1 MNYKSILP
9 IFAALAL
16 IVASCAS
23 SRQET
28 PAAATPYTSSA
39 APALNQA
46 VAVGANETW
55 QDVKIPIKVSLT
67 SPTSLSA
74 SGTMIMQRDRS
85 VHISLK
91 ILGFEVAVLYI
102 TPDTVYALDKYHKY
116 MLKQPIAA
124 LTKRYGVSLGNV
136 QSLLLGKAFFPG
148 DKYGATG
155 EAIVNP
161 TGDKDLPMSVIMTP
175 ISASSSQAVAQSLR
189 FIIDTAPA
197 TQLLATL
204 IMPTANA
211 ISTTIEYGNY
221 VQTTYAGSIPSKIS
235 LQSSGLK
242 SGVMSAEM
250 ELTPGRAK
258 WNTGAAPNWK
268 TPTGYKTISLTDL
281 MQSLGGK

>member
-9 IFAALAL
+9 ILAAMTL

-23 SRQET
+23 SRQEST
-28 PAAATPYTSSA
+28 AQPVPYASSSA
-39 APALNQA
+39 PVLDQS
-46 VAVGANETW
+46 VAVGAYETW

-67 SPTSLSA
+67 SPSSLSA

-124 LTKRYGVSLGNV
+124 LTKMYGVSLGNI
-136 QSLLLGKAFFPG
+136 QSLLLGKAFIPG
-148 DKYGATG
+148 SNYGATG

-175 ISASSSQAVAQSLR
+175 IAQSSSQLVAQSLR
-189 FIIDTAPA
+189 FIIDTAPT

-211 ISTTIEYGNY
+211 ISTTIEYENF
-221 VQTTYAGSIPSKIS
+221 VQTTYAGNIPSKIS
-235 LQSSGLK
+235 MPASGLQ
-242 SGVMSAEM
+242 SGVMSAEL

-258 WNTGAAPNWK
+258 WNTGAAPSWK
-268 TPTGYKTISLTDL
+268 TPSGYKTMSLTDL
-281 MQSLGGK
+281 MKSLGK